1 MVDYKAAIEELE
13 TLNDFVRWGA
23 SQFNQAGIYFG
34 HGTDN
39 AVDESLA
46 LVLHAVGLQHGI
58 PSELFSSRLTKQE
71 KQAVVKLFERRIEE
85 RLPAAYITHEA
96 WFGGM
101 KFYVDERVL
110 VPRSPIAEL
119 IASGFEPWVDSSQV
133 ERVMDL
139 CTGSGCIAIACAH
152 AFPDAEVDAVDISKD
167 ALAVAEIN
175 VQRYQLEEQVSL
187 IQSDVFNGLDT
198 QVYDLIVSNPP
209 YVDALDM
216 SQLPTEFEHEPALGL
231 EAGTDG
237 LDIVRRILKEAS
249 QYLSPEGVLVVEVGN
264 SQQALMEAFP
274 TVPFTWMEF
283 ERGGEGVFVIDSA
296 TLQQFSD
303 EF

>member
-1 MVDYKAAIEELE
+1 M
-13 TLNDFVRWGA
+13 
-23 SQFNQAGIYFG
+23 
-34 HGTDN
+34 
-39 AVDESLA
+39 
-46 LVLHAVGLQHGI
+46 
-58 PSELFSSRLTKQE
+58 FSSRLTKQE
-71 KQAVVKLFERRIEE
+71 KQVVVDLFERRIEE
-85 RLPAAYITHEA
+85 RLPAAYLTHEA

-133 ERVMDL
+133 MRVMDL

-175 VQRYQLEEQVSL
+175 VQRYHLEEQVSL
-187 IQSDVFNGLDT
+187 IQSDVFNEIEP
-198 QVYDLIVSNPP
+198 QAYDLIVSNPP

-231 EAGTDG
+231 EAGDDG
-237 LDIVRRILKEAS
+237 LEIVRRILKEAT
-249 QYLSPEGVLVVEVGN
+249 QYLTPEGVLVVEVGN

-274 TVPFTWMEF
+274 TVPFTWIEF
-283 ERGGEGVFVIDSA
+283 ERGGEGVFVIDSEM
-296 TLQQFSD
+296 LQRFSD

>member
-13 TLNDFVRWGA
+13 TMNDFVRWGA

-58 PSELFSSRLTKQE
+58 PSELFSSRLTTQE
-71 KQAVVKLFERRIEE
+71 KQVVVDLFELLIEE
-85 RLPAAYITHEA
+85 RLPAAYLTHEA

-133 ERVMDL
+133 MRVMDL

-175 VQRYQLEEQVSL
+175 VQRYHLEEQVSL
-187 IQSDVFNGLDT
+187 IQSDVFNEIEP
-198 QVYDLIVSNPP
+198 QAYDLIVSNPP

-231 EAGTDG
+231 EAGDDG
-237 LDIVRRILKEAS
+237 LEIVRRILKEAT
-249 QYLSPEGVLVVEVGN
+249 QYLTPEGVLVVEVGN

-274 TVPFTWMEF
+274 TVPFTWIEF
-283 ERGGEGVFVIDSA
+283 ERGGEGVFVIDSEM
-296 TLQQFSD
+296 LQRFSD